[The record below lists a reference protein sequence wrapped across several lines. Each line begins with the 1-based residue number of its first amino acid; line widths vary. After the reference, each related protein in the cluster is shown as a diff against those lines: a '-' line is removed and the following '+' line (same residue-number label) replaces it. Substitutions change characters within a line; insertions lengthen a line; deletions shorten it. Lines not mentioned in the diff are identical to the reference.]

1 MCRCGR
7 LETTRVPVQI
17 ATAGHGEFF
26 GEQCLSKV
34 PKSTTSVIAHT
45 TASILVLHKWDVLKM
60 MRAEDLAAFTKY
72 SIVGDIQEERLKEQ
86 FYR

>member
-1 MCRCGR
+1 
-7 LETTRVPVQI
+7 
-17 ATAGHGEFF
+17 
-26 GEQCLSKV
+26 V

-45 TASILVLHKWDVLKM
+45 TASVLVLHKWDVLKM
-60 MRAEDLAAFTKY
+60 MRPEDLAGFAKY